1 MMQKL
6 KVLGLSIA
14 IASIMFSSPALA
26 SAPDS
31 ILDQYTDS
39 YFRDV
44 HPEMRNRQIQ
54 PSQTQ
59 YKEEWLA
66 IREVLE
72 SRLTY
77 KKVCYKEGYGYDVE
91 NYGETLQA
99 LADAIFS
106 VRHPE
111 LGGRKIRPDEIELI
125 KEWNSI
131 VKKFPLDNC

>member
-14 IASIMFSSPALA
+14 IASVVFSSPAIA

-31 ILDQYTDS
+31 ILDQHTDS
-39 YFRDV
+39 YFWDV

-77 KKVCYKEGYGYDVE
+77 QKVCYKEGYGYDVE

-99 LADAIFS
+99 LADAVFY
-106 VRHPE
+106 VRHPG
-111 LGGRKIRPDEIELI
+111 LAGRKIRPNETGLIE
-125 KEWNSI
+125 EWNSI